1 MSKIIHGES
10 YSELEKLSDNSV
22 DMVFTDPPYK
32 INQDYG
38 TTVDADR
45 LVSVASIIN
54 TMRQVSRVLKPGRFA
69 AVFYDNRILPL
80 MMEAVRGT
88 ELIYQRQLF
97 LYRQNSVHAFCWH
110 GWMNCTD
117 PILLFLKGGAK
128 KFYPANKPNVKH
140 DTYTRNKMNEV
151 ASGHPAQKPQEVIEH
166 IIQWC
171 TDEGELVVDP
181 YCGGGS
187 ILRSAASVNREYLGI
202 EINRKWADV
211 ALQFVNLPNNRLHM
225 DAGDSPRQPSQ
236 STLEGFTHA
245 EQGHKPA
252 PRQ

>member
-1 MSKIIHGES
+1 
-10 YSELEKLSDNSV
+10 
-22 DMVFTDPPYK
+22 
-32 INQDYG
+32 
-38 TTVDADR
+38 
-45 LVSVASIIN
+45 
-54 TMRQVSRVLKPGRFA
+54 
-69 AVFYDNRILPL
+69 
-80 MMEAVRGT
+80 
-88 ELIYQRQLF
+88 
-97 LYRQNSVHAFCWH
+97 
-110 GWMNCTD
+110 
-117 PILLFLKGGAK
+117 
-128 KFYPANKPNVKH
+128 
-140 DTYTRNKMNEV
+140 MNEV

-236 STLEGFTHA
+236 STLEGFTPA
-245 EQGHKPA
+245 EQGSTPA